1 MSSFIFLHLYVN
13 LLMFDQMCSHTHI
26 SSTWVDI
33 SERNNQSASK
43 PLFLKW
49 IKIWTLVNIHY
60 FFFFEVSRN
69 CISEPH
75 LNHCIKCV
83 LFFWT
88 VIDNFII
95 LSFILEIHRVIWLWL
110 YFNKINN
117 SLLRNTSCPME
128 IECFQKGCY
137 SEC

>member
-49 IKIWTLVNIHY
+49 IMIWTLVNIHY
-60 FFFFEVSRN
+60 YFFLKCRVIVSPSPTW
-69 CISEPH
+69 I
-75 LNHCIKCV
+75 IV
-83 LFFWT
+83 LSVYFFFWT